1 MKIKP
6 ECAVCIVRQVVEVSK
21 EITSNEKERFKLIKS
36 CLGVIKDAYG
46 EDAVPAWMG
55 TKVHRHLKKIS
66 NCEDPYKRLKEKA
79 DNIALKYL
87 DMVKKEV
94 SIEDDLERIKK
105 KVLATIAGNVIDF
118 GPFSTDMDIISKI
131 DETLKGDLTIDD
143 SEEFLNDLKN
153 SKKVLYICDNAG
165 EIVFDK
171 LLIEEI
177 KKYVD
182 DVVAAV
188 KGKPI
193 LNDATLEDAKFVGI
207 DEIAKVISVGE
218 DIIGVLLK
226 ECSQEFLNE
235 LDSADMIVAKGMG
248 NYESLTEYEDEIK
261 TPLYYIFKVKCVPV
275 AEHVVGGVNVGDNV
289 LLKANNRKK

>member
-1 MKIKP
+1 LKIKP

-21 EITSNEKERFKLIKS
+21 EITNNEKERFKLIKS
-36 CLGVIKDAYG
+36 CLGVIEEHYS

-79 DNIALKYL
+79 DDIALKYL
-87 DMVKKEV
+87 DIVKKEV
-94 SIEDDLERIKK
+94 SIEDDLERIRK

-131 DETLKGDLTIDD
+131 DETLKGELTIDN

-177 KKYVD
+177 KRYVEE
-182 DVVAAV
+182 VVVAV

-218 DIIGVLLK
+218 DIIGVLLE

-235 LDSADMIVAKGMG
+235 LNNTDMIVAKGMG
-248 NYESLTEYEDEIK
+248 NYESLTEYDSEIK
-261 TPLYYIFKVKCVPV
+261 KPLYYIFKVKCTPV
-275 AEHVVGGVNVGDNV
+275 AEYLGGVKVGDNV
-289 LLKANNRKK
+289 LLKANKS

>member
-1 MKIKP
+1 LKIRP
-6 ECAVCIVRQVVEVSK
+6 ECAVCIVRQVVDASS
-21 EITSNEKERFKLIKS
+21 EISNDESEQFRLIKS
-36 CLGVIKDAYG
+36 CLDAIKDAYG
-46 EDAVPAWMG
+46 EGAVPAWMG

-79 DNIALKYL
+79 DEIALKYL
-87 DMVKKEV
+87 DRVKKEV

-105 KVLATIAGNVIDF
+105 KVLAGIAGNVIDF

-131 DETLKGDLTIDD
+131 DETLNGDLTIDD

-177 KKYVD
+177 KKYVS
-182 DVVAAV
+182 DVVVAV

-193 LNDATLEDAKFVGI
+193 LNDATLEDAEFVGI
-207 DEIAKVISVGE
+207 NEIARVISTGG
-218 DIIGVLLK
+218 DIIGVILE
-226 ECSQEFLNE
+226 ECSQEFLDE
-235 LDSADMIVAKGMG
+235 FYSADMIVAKGMG
-248 NYESLTEYEDEIK
+248 NYESLTEYEEKIEK
-261 TPLYYIFKVKCVPV
+261 PLYYIFKVKCIPV
-275 AEHVVGGVNVGDNV
+275 AEHVGINVGDNV
-289 LLKANNRKK
+289 LLKANKK